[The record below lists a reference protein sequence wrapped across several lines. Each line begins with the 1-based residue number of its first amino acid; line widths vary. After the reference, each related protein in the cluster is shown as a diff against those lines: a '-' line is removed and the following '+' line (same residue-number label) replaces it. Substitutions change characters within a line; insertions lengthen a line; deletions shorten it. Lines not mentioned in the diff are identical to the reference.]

1 MKCGCW
7 FLGAARCRRTVAGAP
22 VCDSMVWRAAERTP
36 DSVSWRACGSTM
48 TARKPTANLTLIRRG
63 RLLPPPLFLAPQPR
77 PPPRPP
83 PGHAAGTAPI
93 PTQTV
98 TPDKRFHV
106 VEPRAPEALTGSFV
120 VRMFVPPPRATLP
133 RTRRRADRQTDR
145 RRPNFP
151 DQDRRT
157 DRRREIT
164 SGGYP
169 LPHTVCRRMCF
180 FLG

>member
-1 MKCGCW
+1 
-7 FLGAARCRRTVAGAP
+7 
-22 VCDSMVWRAAERTP
+22 MVWRAAERTP

-133 RTRRRADRQTDR
+133 RTRRRADR
-145 RRPNFP
+145 
-151 DQDRRT
+151 RT
-157 DRRREIT
+157 DADPIFRTKTDGQIDGEKLPQGVTR
-164 SGGYP
+164 YP
-169 LPHTVCRRMCF
+169 IPCAGACASS
-180 FLG
+180 LGDAANVGDGPRCDIKYGN